1 MSDDVVW
8 MEQKRVMQNCFKLDS
23 SPSQTEMN
31 IISILIEWFKQIS
44 KGQAG
49 KASKNGIREQNFIRY
64 VHGTLSSRVHGLLR
78 VLSQD
83 TISTPLL

>member
-8 MEQKRVMQNCFKLDS
+8 MEQKRVMQNCFKSDS
-23 SPSQTEMN
+23 SPSQTGMN

-49 KASKNGIREQNFIRY
+49 KASKNGIRAQYFIRMFMAHY
-64 VHGTLSSRVHGLLR
+64 HPVSM
-78 VLSQD
+78 D
-83 TISTPLL
+83 Y

>member
-23 SPSQTEMN
+23 SPSQTGMNMN
-31 IISILIEWFKQIS
+31 IISIFTEWFKQLS

-49 KASKNGIREQNFIRY
+49 KASKCNKRTKLYQICSWHIIIPCPRIIK
-64 VHGTLSSRVHGLLR
+64 GT
-78 VLSQD
+78 
-83 TISTPLL
+83 